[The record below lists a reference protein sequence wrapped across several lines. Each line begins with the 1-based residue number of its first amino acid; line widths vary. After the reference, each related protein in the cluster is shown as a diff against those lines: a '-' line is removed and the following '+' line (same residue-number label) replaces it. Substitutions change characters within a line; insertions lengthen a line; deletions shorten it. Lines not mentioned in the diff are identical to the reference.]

1 MNFKQMMMEKL
12 KENVAYKV
20 ANDNA
25 LIRDVASV
33 VIDELDYTDIAFK
46 LDISSSDVA
55 DEIDHTDVLSDIV
68 EHLDF
73 DELRQAVVDKC
84 DMDEIS
90 SRIVST
96 LPSDFMDDLAIQ
108 AAREF
113 ITEMK

>member
-1 MNFKQMMMEKL
+1 MTFKQMMMEKL

-25 LIRDVASV
+25 LIRDITSV
-33 VIDELDYTDIAFK
+33 ILDELDSTDIAFK

-55 DEIDHTDVLSDIV
+55 DEIEHSDVLSDIV
-68 EHLDF
+68 DHLDL

-90 SRIVST
+90 SRIAST

-113 ITEMK
+113 MTEME